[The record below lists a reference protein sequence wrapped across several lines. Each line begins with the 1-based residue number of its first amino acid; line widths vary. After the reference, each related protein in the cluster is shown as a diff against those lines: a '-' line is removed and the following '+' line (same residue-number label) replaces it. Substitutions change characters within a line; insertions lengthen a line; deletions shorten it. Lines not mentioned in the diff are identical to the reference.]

1 MAEEAGKASGIE
13 SSGVIRLTLS
23 RSVAHNVVKEKT
35 TADLMKALSGIWEAM
50 RMAVSNS
57 MEKEKLKYN
66 DIRDLIL
73 AEEIRR
79 RDAGE
84 TSGSG
89 SALNLETR
97 GRGNNRNSNQGRS
110 NSRNSNRNRSK
121 SRSGQQVQCW
131 NCGKTGHF
139 KRQCKSPKRKN
150 EDDSANAITEEVQDA
165 LLLAVD
171 SPLDDWVLDSG
182 ASLECCGSRRC
193 PISLP
198 NGSVW
203 LLENVRHIPDLRRNL
218 ISVGQLDDEGHAI
231 LFVGGTWKVTKGARV
246 LARGK
251 KTGTLYMTSCPRDT
265 IAVADAS
272 TDTSLWHR
280 RLGHMSEKGMK
291 ILLSKGKLPELKS
304 IDFDMC
310 ESCILGKQKKVSFL
324 KTGRTPKAEKLELVH
339 TDLWG
344 PSPVASLGG
353 SRYYITFID
362 DSSRKKTGLKV
373 KCLSSDNG
381 GEYIDGG
388 FSEYCA
394 AQGIR
399 MEKTIPGTPQQN
411 GVAERMNRTL
421 NERARSMRL
430 HAGLPKTFW
439 ADAVSTAAY
448 LINRGPSVPMEFR
461 LPRRFGAV
469 MYKDRSTVTSDV
481 TEIDQKKS
489 EFVNLDE
496 LTESTVQ
503 KGGEEDK
510 ENVNS
515 QSVMMKALQY
525 ENSSKWELA
534 MKDEMD
540 SLLGNQT
547 WELTELPVGKKAL
560 HNKWV
565 YRIKNEHD
573 GSKRYKAKLVV
584 KGFQQKEGIDYTEI
598 FSPVVKMSTIRLV
611 LGMVAA
617 ENLHLEQLDVKTA
630 FLHGDLE
637 EDLYMIQPEGFIVQG
652 QENLVCKL
660 RKSLYGLKQAP
671 RQWYKKFDNFMHR
684 IGFKRCEADHY
695 CYFKSFDNSYIILL
709 LYVDDML
716 IAGSDIEKINNL
728 KKQLSK
734 QFAMKDLGAAKQ
746 ILGMRI
752 IRDKANGTLKLSQS
766 EYVKKVL
773 SRFNMNEAKPMS
785 TPLGSHFKL
794 SKEQSPKTEEEMDH
808 MSKVPYAS
816 AIGSLMYA
824 MVCTRPDIAHAVGV
838 VSRFMSRP
846 GKQHWEAVKW
856 ILRYLKGSL
865 DTCLCFTG
873 ASLKLQ
879 GYVDADFAGDIDS
892 RKSTTG
898 FVFTLG
904 GTAISWASNLQKIV
918 TLSTTEAEYV
928 AATEAGKEMIWLHG
942 FLDELGKKQEMGIL
956 HSDSQS
962 AIFLAKNSAFHS
974 KSKHIQTKYHFIRY
988 LVEDKLVILEKI
1000 CGSKSPTDMLT
1011 KGVTIEKLKLCA
1023 ASIGLLA

>member
-1 MAEEAGKASGIE
+1 M
-13 SSGVIRLTLS
+13 V
-23 RSVAHNVVKEKT
+23 
-35 TADLMKALSGIWEAM
+35 
-50 RMAVSNS
+50 
-57 MEKEKLKYN
+57 
-66 DIRDLIL
+66 
-73 AEEIRR
+73 
-79 RDAGE
+79 E
-84 TSGSG
+84 T
-89 SALNLETR
+89 E
-97 GRGNNRNSNQGRS
+97 
-110 NSRNSNRNRSK
+110 
-121 SRSGQQVQCW
+121 
-131 NCGKTGHF
+131 
-139 KRQCKSPKRKN
+139 
-150 EDDSANAITEEVQDA
+150 
-165 LLLAVD
+165 
-171 SPLDDWVLDSG
+171 
-182 ASLECCGSRRC
+182 
-193 PISLP
+193 
-198 NGSVW
+198 
-203 LLENVRHIPDLRRNL
+203 
-218 ISVGQLDDEGHAI
+218 
-231 LFVGGTWKVTKGARV
+231 
-246 LARGK
+246 
-251 KTGTLYMTSCPRDT
+251 
-265 IAVADAS
+265 
-272 TDTSLWHR
+272 
-280 RLGHMSEKGMK
+280 
-291 ILLSKGKLPELKS
+291 
-304 IDFDMC
+304 
-310 ESCILGKQKKVSFL
+310 
-324 KTGRTPKAEKLELVH
+324 
-339 TDLWG
+339 
-344 PSPVASLGG
+344 
-353 SRYYITFID
+353 
-362 DSSRKKTGLKV
+362 TGLKV
-373 KCLSSDNG
+373 KCLRSDNG

-388 FSEYCA
+388 LSEYCA

-399 MEKTIPGTPQQN
+399 MEKTIPRTPQQN

-421 NERARSMRL
+421 NERAR
-430 HAGLPKTFW
+430 
-439 ADAVSTAAY
+439 
-448 LINRGPSVPMEFR
+448 IPMEFR
-461 LPRRFGAV
+461 LPEEVWSGKEVKFSHLKVFGCVSYVHIDSDARSKLDAKSKICFFIGYGDEKFGYRFWDEQNRIIIRSRNVIFNEQV

-496 LTESTVQ
+496 LTKSSVQ

-515 QSVMMKALQY
+515 QVDLSTPVAEVRRSSRNIRPPQRYSPVLNYLLLTDGGEPECYDEALQD

-573 GSKRYKAKLVV
+573 GSKRYKARLVV

-684 IGFKRCEADHY
+684 IGFKRCEADHC
-695 CYFKSFDNSYIILL
+695 CYIKSFDNSYIILL

-734 QFAMKDLGAAKQ
+734 QFAMKDLGAARQ

-766 EYVKKVL
+766 D
-773 SRFNMNEAKPMS
+773 
-785 TPLGSHFKL
+785 HFKL
-794 SKEQSPKTEEEMDH
+794 SKEQSPKTEEERDH

-873 ASLKLQ
+873 VSLKLQ

-904 GTAISWASNLQKIV
+904 GTAISWVSNLQKIV

-928 AATEAGKEMIWLHG
+928 AATEAGK
-942 FLDELGKKQEMGIL
+942 
-956 HSDSQS
+956 
-962 AIFLAKNSAFHS
+962 
-974 KSKHIQTKYHFIRY
+974 R
-988 LVEDKLVILEKI
+988 
-1000 CGSKSPTDMLT
+1000 
-1011 KGVTIEKLKLCA
+1011 
-1023 ASIGLLA
+1023 

>member
-13 SSGVIRLTLS
+13 KFDGTDFAYWRMHIEDYLYGRKLHLPLLGTKPESMKAEEWALLDRQPSANNKVHLMKKLFNLKMAENA
-23 RSVAHNVVKEKT
+23 SVAQHLNEFNTITNQLSSVEI
-35 TADLMKALSGIWEAM
+35 DFDDEIRALIVLASLPNSWEAM

-57 MEKEKLKYN
+57 TGKEKLKYN

-89 SALNLETR
+89 SALNLETKAKVMTEIQI
-97 GRGNNRNSNQGRS
+97 G
-110 NSRNSNRNRSK
+110 
-121 SRSGQQVQCW
+121 
-131 NCGKTGHF
+131 
-139 KRQCKSPKRKN
+139 QCKSPKKKN
-150 EDDSANAITEEVQDA
+150 EDDSANAVTEEVQDA

-182 ASLECCGSRRC
+182 ASFHTTPHREIIQNYIAGDFGKVYLADGSALDVVGLGDVR
-193 PISLP
+193 ISLP

-203 LLENVRHIPDLRRNL
+203 LLEKVRHIPDLRRNL

-291 ILLSKGKLPELKS
+291 MLLSKGKLPELKS

-353 SRYYITFID
+353 SR
-362 DSSRKKTGLKV
+362 SGRPWLRQK
-373 KCLSSDNG
+373 
-381 GEYIDGG
+381 
-388 FSEYCA
+388 
-394 AQGIR
+394 QGIR
-399 MEKTIPGTPQQN
+399 MEKTIPRTPQQN

-421 NERARSMRL
+421 NERAR
-430 HAGLPKTFW
+430 T
-439 ADAVSTAAY
+439 Y

-461 LPRRFGAV
+461 LPEEVWSGKEVKFSHLKVFGCISYVHIDSDARSKLDAKSKICFFIGYGDEKFGYRFWDEQNRKIIRSRNVIFNEQV
-469 MYKDRSTVTSDV
+469 MYKDR
-481 TEIDQKKS
+481 
-489 EFVNLDE
+489 
-496 LTESTVQ
+496 
-503 KGGEEDK
+503 GEEDK

-515 QSVMMKALQY
+515 QVDLSTPVVEVRRSSRNIRPPQRYSPVLNYLLLTDGGEPECYDEALQD

-573 GSKRYKAKLVV
+573 GSKRYKARLVV

-598 FSPVVKMSTIRLV
+598 FSPVVKMSTIRL
-611 LGMVAA
+611 
-617 ENLHLEQLDVKTA
+617 
-630 FLHGDLE
+630 

-684 IGFKRCEADHY
+684 IGFKRCEADHC
-695 CYFKSFDNSYIILL
+695 CYVKSFDNSYIILL

-716 IAGSDIEKINNL
+716 IVGSDIEKINNL

-773 SRFNMNEAKPMS
+773 SRFNMNEAKPVS

-794 SKEQSPKTEEEMDH
+794 SKEQSPKTEEERDH

-904 GTAISWASNLQKIV
+904 GTAISWLQIYRRLLLCLLQK
-918 TLSTTEAEYV
+918 LS
-928 AATEAGKEMIWLHG
+928 
-942 FLDELGKKQEMGIL
+942 
-956 HSDSQS
+956 
-962 AIFLAKNSAFHS
+962 
-974 KSKHIQTKYHFIRY
+974 
-988 LVEDKLVILEKI
+988 
-1000 CGSKSPTDMLT
+1000 MLQQ
-1011 KGVTIEKLKLCA
+1011 LKLERR
-1023 ASIGLLA
+1023 

>member
-1 MAEEAGKASGIE
+1 MAEEAGKVSGIE
-13 SSGVIRLTLS
+13 KFDGTDFAYWRMQIEDYLYGRKLHLPLLGTKPESMKAEEWALLDRQVLGVIRLTLS

-35 TADLMKALSGIWEAM
+35 TADLMKALSGMYEKPSANNKVHLMKKLFNLKMAENASVAQHLNEFNTITNQLSSVEIDFDDEIRALIVLASLPNSWEAM

-57 MEKEKLKYN
+57 TGKEKLKYN

-73 AEEIRR
+73 SEEIRR
-79 RDAGE
+79 RDE
-84 TSGSG
+84 
-89 SALNLETR
+89 
-97 GRGNNRNSNQGRS
+97 GRS

-121 SRSGQQVQCW
+121 SRSSQQVQCW
-131 NCGKTGHF
+131 NCGKT
-139 KRQCKSPKRKN
+139 
-150 EDDSANAITEEVQDA
+150 
-165 LLLAVD
+165 VD

-182 ASLECCGSRRC
+182 ASFHTTPHREIIQNYVAGDFGKVYLADGSALDVVGLGDVR
-193 PISLP
+193 ISLP

-203 LLENVRHIPDLRRNL
+203 LLEKVRHIPDLRRNL
-218 ISVGQLDDEGHAI
+218 ISIGQLDDEGHAI

-246 LARGK
+246 LACGK

-265 IAVADAS
+265 IAVADTS

-291 ILLSKGKLPELKS
+291 MLLSKGKLPELKS

-310 ESCILGKQKKVSFL
+310 ESCILGKQKKASFL

-362 DSSRKKTGLKV
+362 DSN
-373 KCLSSDNG
+373 NG

-448 LINRGPSVPMEFR
+448 LINRGPSVPMEFNFLR
-461 LPRRFGAV
+461 SKLDAKSKICFFIGYGDEKFG
-469 MYKDRSTVTSDV
+469 YRSTVTLDV
-481 TEIDQKKS
+481 TKIDQKKS

-503 KGGEEDK
+503 KWGEKDK

-515 QSVMMKALQY
+515 QVDLSTLVAEVRRSSRNIRPPQRYSPVLNYLLLTDGGEPECYDEALQD

-560 HNKWV
+560 HNKW
-565 YRIKNEHD
+565 
-573 GSKRYKAKLVV
+573 
-584 KGFQQKEGIDYTEI
+584 KEGIDYTEI
-598 FSPVVKMSTIRLV
+598 FSPVVKMLTIRLV

-630 FLHGDLE
+630 FLH
-637 EDLYMIQPEGFIVQG
+637 
-652 QENLVCKL
+652 
-660 RKSLYGLKQAP
+660 
-671 RQWYKKFDNFMHR
+671 
-684 IGFKRCEADHY
+684 
-695 CYFKSFDNSYIILL
+695 
-709 LYVDDML
+709 
-716 IAGSDIEKINNL
+716 GSDIEKINNL

-773 SRFNMNEAKPMS
+773 SR
-785 TPLGSHFKL
+785 
-794 SKEQSPKTEEEMDH
+794 
-808 MSKVPYAS
+808 
-816 AIGSLMYA
+816 
-824 MVCTRPDIAHAVGV
+824 PDIAHAMGV

-879 GYVDADFAGDIDS
+879 AYVDADFAGDINS
-892 RKSTTG
+892 RKSTIG

-904 GTAISWASNLQKIV
+904 
-918 TLSTTEAEYV
+918 
-928 AATEAGKEMIWLHG
+928 
-942 FLDELGKKQEMGIL
+942 DELGKKQEMGIL

-1000 CGSKSPTDMLT
+1000 CGSKNPTDMLT
-1011 KGVTIEKLKLCA
+1011 KGVTIEELKLCT